1 MLEARVLEVLRKVID
16 PELGINIVDLGLVYS
31 ADVVG
36 RKAFVVMTMTTP
48 GCPMHAFLTEQAREV
63 LTQELKD
70 VDAVN
75 VELVWEPPWAPEMMS
90 SAARKQLG
98 W

>member
-36 RKAFVVMTMTTP
+36 RKAFVVMTMT
-48 GCPMHAFLTEQAREV
+48 
-63 LTQELKD
+63 
-70 VDAVN
+70 
-75 VELVWEPPWAPEMMS
+75 
-90 SAARKQLG
+90 
-98 W
+98 